1 MMRVKQECLEEAEHD
16 EFDDLTLEELKS
28 LLDNF
33 KNLAKPEQMDLI
45 QYMRK
50 LEKTN
55 PEKVKLLKAAG
66 PNMSGQGQQGPGDRY
81 SHKNFQFS
89 LHFCICLSADY
100 EIFDVLYIFT
110 WSIFR
115 KHLFY
120 RFRVFL
126 LSFTW
131 DTVLDQS
138 VWV

>member
-1 MMRVKQECLEEAEHD
+1 M
-16 EFDDLTLEELKS
+16 F
-28 LLDNF
+28 
-33 KNLAKPEQMDLI
+33 

-66 PNMSGQGQQGPGDRY
+66 PNMSGNSGQGQQGPGDRY

-110 WSIFR
+110 WSNFQ
-115 KHLFY
+115 KHFLPFS
-120 RFRVFL
+120 RFL
-126 LSFTW
+126 
-131 DTVLDQS
+131 
-138 VWV
+138 